1 MAINKRMYVLPKNTE
16 PTGEVISTLIGSVK
30 RADELKRYNELD
42 KYYNAERIV
51 EEDDSEPLVAVTAF
65 ARYITGLN
73 TGYLLGN
80 PVTYTV
86 SKESSANFEKIQDE
100 YDDQIISN
108 TDIRLANDAS
118 KFGHGFERIYVNE
131 DSKCRSAVVDP
142 RNIILV
148 RDNTVEHKKMFAII
162 YVNSVNEKGEEVKD
176 EYEVTILTPTMTMER
191 HLKGTAL
198 TGDEGTD
205 QLHFFNEVPVV
216 EYMND
221 DDIIG
226 DYEPVI
232 PNIDAYNKLQTARVN
247 DRMKNANSILLVS
260 GGGLDDGAVEKIM
273 NGRIADLPEG
283 AEMKYITKSTN
294 EEESEKLRDSI
305 KDDIH
310 MISMTPDVSDKNFAG
325 SASGVSLQYKLFTF
339 EKHAKDKERCFEAG
353 LMERVHIYNI
363 FLAKTANMPLIE
375 IGDIDAV
382 FKRALPQN
390 DVETAN
396 MINALDGIVD
406 RETLVSQLS
415 FVVDA
420 KETVEL
426 AAEEE
431 DKKATDDAGNFGTDN
446 PSEHELDDDEN
457 LEDM

>member
-1 MAINKRMYVLPKNTE
+1 
-16 PTGEVISTLIGSVK
+16 
-30 RADELKRYNELD
+30 
-42 KYYNAERIV
+42 
-51 EEDDSEPLVAVTAF
+51 
-65 ARYITGLN
+65 
-73 TGYLLGN
+73 
-80 PVTYTV
+80 
-86 SKESSANFEKIQDE
+86 
-100 YDDQIISN
+100 
-108 TDIRLANDAS
+108 
-118 KFGHGFERIYVNE
+118 
-131 DSKCRSAVVDP
+131 
-142 RNIILV
+142 
-148 RDNTVEHKKMFAII
+148 
-162 YVNSVNEKGEEVKD
+162 
-176 EYEVTILTPTMTMER
+176 
-191 HLKGTAL
+191 
-198 TGDEGTD
+198 
-205 QLHFFNEVPVV
+205 
-216 EYMND
+216 
-221 DDIIG
+221 
-226 DYEPVI
+226 
-232 PNIDAYNKLQTARVN
+232 
-247 DRMKNANSILLVS
+247 
-260 GGGLDDGAVEKIM
+260 
-273 NGRIADLPEG
+273 
-283 AEMKYITKSTN
+283 
-294 EEESEKLRDSI
+294 
-305 KDDIH
+305 

>member
-1 MAINKRMYVLPKNTE
+1 MAINKRMYVLPKGTE
-16 PTGEVISTLIGSVK
+16 PTGEVVQTLISSVK
-30 RADELKRYNELD
+30 RADELRRYNELD
-42 KYYNAERIV
+42 QYYNAEKV
-51 EEDDSEPLVAVTAF
+51 VGEEDSEPLVAVTAF

-86 SKESSANFEKIQDE
+86 SKGVKFDKIQDE
-100 YDDQIISN
+100 FDDQIISN

-162 YVNSVNEKGEEVKD
+162 YVNSVNEKGEEIKD
-176 EYEVTILTPTMTMER
+176 EYELTIITPTMVMER
-191 HLKGTAL
+191 HLKSGNL
-198 TGDEGTD
+198 SGDETTD
-205 QLHFFNEVPVV
+205 QLHFFGEVPIV

-260 GGGLDDGAVEKIM
+260 GGGLEEKQVEEIM

-339 EKHAKDKERCFEAG
+339 EKHAKDKERCFEAS
-353 LMERVHIYNI
+353 LMERIHLYNVY
-363 FLAKTANMPLIE
+363 LMKTANMPAIE

-426 AAEEE
+426 ANAEK
-431 DKKATDDAGNFGTDN
+431 DKKATDDNGNFGTDK
-446 PSEHELDDDEN
+446 PSERDLDESES

>member
-1 MAINKRMYVLPKNTE
+1 MAINKRMYVLPKGTQ
-16 PTGEVISTLIGSVK
+16 PTGEVISTLISSVK
-30 RADELKRYNELD
+30 RKTELRRYDELD
-42 KYYNAERIV
+42 KYYNAEKIV
-51 EEDDSEPLVAVTAF
+51 EEEGSEQLVAVTAF

-86 SKESSANFEKIQDE
+86 RKKSSAKFEKIQNEFDE
-100 YDDQIISN
+100 QIISN

-118 KFGHGFERIYVNE
+118 KFGHGFERIYANE

-162 YVNSVNEKGEEVKD
+162 YVNAVDDKGEEIVD
-176 EYEVTILTPTMTMER
+176 EYDLTILTSSTICER
-191 HLKGTAL
+191 RLKGGNL
-198 TGDEGTD
+198 IGDESED
-205 QLHFFNEVPVV
+205 RSHFFGEVPVV
-216 EYMND
+216 EYLND
-221 DDIIG
+221 DDLIG
-226 DYEPVI
+226 DYETVI

-260 GGGLDDGAVEKIM
+260 GGGLEEKQVDEIM

-283 AEMKYITKSTN
+283 AKMEYITKSTN

-339 EKHAKDKERCFEAG
+339 EKHAKDKERCFEAA
-353 LMERVHIYNI
+353 LMERVHIYNTY
-363 FLAKTANMPLIE
+363 LRKTANMPLLA

-390 DVETAN
+390 DVETAK
-396 MINALDGIVD
+396 MINDLDGIVD

-420 KETVEL
+420 KETIKL
-426 AAEEE
+426 AVI
-431 DKKATDDAGNFGTDN
+431 
-446 PSEHELDDDEN
+446 
-457 LEDM
+457 

>member
-1 MAINKRMYVLPKNTE
+1 MAINKRMYVLPKGTE
-16 PTGEVISTLIGSVK
+16 PTGAVVSMLIESEK
-30 RADELKRYNELD
+30 RKKELRRYEELE
-42 KYYNAERIV
+42 KYYNAEKV
-51 EEDDSEPLVAVTAF
+51 VGEEGSEPLVAVTAF

-86 SKESSANFEKIQDE
+86 SKKSSANFDRIQE
-100 YDDQIISN
+100 EFDDQIIGN

-118 KFGHGFERIYVNE
+118 KFGHGFERIYANE

-162 YVNSVNEKGEEVKD
+162 YINSVNEKGEEVKD
-176 EYEVTILTPTMTMER
+176 EYEVTILTPTVIMER
-191 HLKGTAL
+191 HLSGNAMM
-198 TGDEGTD
+198 GDENLD
-205 QLHFFNEVPVV
+205 QLHFFDEVPIV
-216 EYMND
+216 EYLND

-226 DYEPVI
+226 DYEPVL

-260 GGGLDDGAVEKIM
+260 GGGLEEKQVDEIM

-283 AEMKYITKSTN
+283 AKMEYITKSTN
-294 EEESEKLRDSI
+294 EEESEKLRSAI

-339 EKHAKDKERCFEAG
+339 EKHAKDKERCFEAA
-353 LMERVHIYNI
+353 LMERVHIYNT
-363 FLAKTANMPLIE
+363 FLRKTANMPE
-375 IGDIDAV
+375 IAVGDIDAV

-390 DVETAN
+390 DVEIAN
-396 MINALDGIVD
+396 VINALDGIVD

-415 FVVDA
+415 FVADA

-426 AAEEE
+426 AAEEGE
-431 DKKATDDAGNFGTDN
+431 SKALEGDDNFGTDE
-446 PSEHELDDDEN
+446 PSERKLDEDED
-457 LEDM
+457 LENM